1 MSVCPPLRKAL
12 RKHLMAPARP
22 NDGVRYAADGT
33 GHVESY
39 FLKANDPI
47 RRRALWLKTTI
58 YETARGVNGHASA
71 IAEAWA
77 IAFDGE
83 QGRGHVA
90 VKASIPFGRARFNP
104 DALDIEV
111 DGVALRPEETS
122 GAIESGGRSV
132 SWDLSLLSRGNAIVH
147 FPHPWMYEAR
157 FPSTKIVSPYP
168 DLRAS
173 GSICVN
179 GETWEV
185 DDWPGLLGHNWAP
198 RHTPLYAWGHCNL
211 WERESERESEREGER
226 EGGALEPDLVF
237 EGTSAKVALGPL
249 LSPLSTLLCLRW
261 RGVRYDLNMP
271 KDLLTNRGEISPRR
285 WSFEGRNRHL
295 ALRGEFWAT
304 TDDFVGLHY
313 ENPAGPPTHCLNSK
327 LAHAR
332 LEIEPR
338 GRAPFVVHSRGAALE
353 IGTLD
358 YDHGVRM
365 YV

>member
-1 MSVCPPLRKAL
+1 
-12 RKHLMAPARP
+12 MAPARSLV
-22 NDGVRYAADGT
+22 GVRYAADGK

-39 FLKANDPI
+39 FLKANDPS

-58 YETARGVNGHASA
+58 YETARGAKGPSSA

-83 QGRGHVA
+83 RGSGHVA
-90 VKASIPFGRARFNP
+90 VKSSVPFARARFDA
-104 DALDIEV
+104 DALDVEV
-111 DGVALRPEETS
+111 DGVILRPEKTS

-132 SWDLSLLSRGNAIVH
+132 AWDLSLLGDGNGDANPIIH
-147 FPHPWMYEAR
+147 FPHRNMYETP

-173 GSICVN
+173 GSIRVN

-185 DDWPGLLGHNWAP
+185 DRWPGLLGHNWAP

-211 WERESERESEREGER
+211 WERD
-226 EGGALEPDLVF
+226 GGGVEPELVF

-261 RGVRYDLNMP
+261 RGVRYDLNSAL
-271 KDLLTNRGEISPRR
+271 DLITNRGEISPRR
-285 WSFEGRNRHL
+285 WSFEGKNRHL
-295 ALRGEFWAT
+295 ALRGELWAT
-304 TDDFVGLHY
+304 TDDFVGLFY
-313 ENPAGPPTHCLNSK
+313 ENPEGPPTHCLNSK

-332 LEIEPR
+332 LEIEAR

>member
-1 MSVCPPLRKAL
+1 
-12 RKHLMAPARP
+12 MAPARSLV
-22 NDGVRYAADGT
+22 GVRYAADGS

-39 FLKANDPI
+39 FLKANDPT

-58 YETARGVNGHASA
+58 YETARGANGHSSA

-83 QGRGHVA
+83 RGTGHVA
-90 VKASIPFGRARFNP
+90 VKASVPFGRARFDR
-104 DALDIEV
+104 DALDIDV
-111 DGVALRPEETS
+111 DGVVLRPEETR
-122 GAIESGGRSV
+122 GAIESGDRSV
-132 SWDLSLLSRGNAIVH
+132 AWDLSLHNDASPIVH
-147 FPHPWMYEAR
+147 FPHPWMYEAS

-168 DLRAS
+168 DLRAR
-173 GSICVN
+173 GSIRVN

-185 DDWPGLLGHNWAP
+185 DGWPGLLGHNWAP

-211 WERESERESEREGER
+211 WERD
-226 EGGALEPDLVF
+226 GGGVEPELVF

-261 RGVRYDLNMP
+261 RGVRYDLNTP
-271 KDLLTNRGEISPRR
+271 KDLVTNRGEISPRR
-285 WSFEGRNRHL
+285 WSFEGKNRHL
-295 ALRGEFWAT
+295 ALRGELWAT
-304 TDDFVGLHY
+304 TDDFVGLFY
-313 ENPAGPPTHCLNSK
+313 ENPEGPPTHCLNSK

-358 YDHGVRM
+358 HDHGVRM